1 MLAGSLDALPV
12 PEDRL
17 VLGKGYWG
25 PNSRANT
32 MRAFNN
38 QAQAGW
44 YYHQI
49 ERLGAGIAPQPEL
62 SPWRA
67 LLGHFRKDF
76 ARAMARKRAA
86 RRDTKQVSPG

>member
-1 MLAGSLDALPV
+1 
-12 PEDRL
+12 
-17 VLGKGYWG
+17 
-25 PNSRANT
+25 

-49 ERLGAGIAPQPEL
+49 ERLGAGLDPQPGL

-67 LLGHFRKDF
+67 LLGHFKKDF
-76 ARAMARKRAA
+76 ARALARKRALRERLHTGGSA
-86 RRDTKQVSPG
+86 SGA